1 MRILKIFKET
11 ISDGP
16 GFRYSIYF
24 SGCSHGCSGCHN
36 EESWNPER
44 GDFLD
49 DEYFKKIISEIKANK
64 ILSGITLSGG
74 DPFYNPEELLDF
86 LKKIRKELKDI
97 NIYCYTGYT
106 TEQLLNDKMMRECL
120 KYLDTLVDGR
130 FIQELYS
137 PDLDF
142 RGSSNQRI
150 IDIKEYLKENDINL

>member
-36 EESWNPER
+36 EDSWDSEQ
-44 GDFLD
+44 GKILD

-64 ILSGITLSGG
+64 MLNGITLSGG
-74 DPFYNPEELLDF
+74 DPFYNPKELLD
-86 LKKIRKELKDI
+86 LLVKIKKEMEDI
-97 NIYCYTGYT
+97 NIWCYTGYT
-106 TEQLLNDKMMRECL
+106 IEQLINNEIMRESL

-130 FIQELYS
+130 FVEELYQ

-150 IDIKEYLKENDINL
+150 IDVNEYLKAKNLIL